1 MNITQSKNNLAQ
13 CRSRTRLFET
23 LAHECQSFGFDYDMS
38 RSTSKNAAAA
48 RTALRFKAA
57 ELIGF
62 ADNLEGDL

>member
-23 LAHECQSFGFDYDMS
+23 LASGCEVCGFDYDMS

-48 RTALRFKAA
+48 RVAMKFSVA

-62 ADNLEGDL
+62 AEKLEGDL

>member
-23 LAHECQSFGFDYDMS
+23 LAHECETYGFDYDMC

-48 RTALRFKAA
+48 RVAMKFSVA
-57 ELIGF
+57 ELIGY
-62 ADNLEGDL
+62 ADKLEQGL

>member
-23 LAHECQSFGFDYDMS
+23 LASECEVYGFGYGMS

-48 RTALRFKAA
+48 RVAMNFSVA
-57 ELIGF
+57 ELIGW
-62 ADNLEGDL
+62 ADKIEGDL

>member
-23 LAHECQSFGFDYDMS
+23 LANECEAYGFDYNMS
-38 RSTSKNAAAA
+38 RSLSKNAAAA
-48 RTALRFKAA
+48 RVAMKFSAA

-62 ADNLEGDL
+62 ADKLEGEL

>member
-1 MNITQSKNNLAQ
+1 MNITQSKNNLSQ

-23 LAHECQSFGFDYDMS
+23 LASECEVYGFDYDMS

-62 ADNLEGDL
+62 ADKLEQEL